1 MAIMAATVWFIP
13 GWLRAEKPAEGI
25 VKCVSNAFPTAQ
37 VEFKAWDGDNIVWPL
52 AVDSADKEAWRFAFE
67 IATMPAEERANLTL
81 VGHSLGGRIIARVL
95 ARLAEHGMKVRQA
108 VLMGAAIPSADPD
121 LATMGRASEL
131 PVLAVCNPDD
141 ITLRYIYATI
151 GGEKGVAFGANGTL
165 APCDN
170 VVECVTPTNL
180 THEVEIDAKWA
191 KSSVLKRIANHHEKF
206 YIEYTRRVLSGE
218 EPSGKVMV
226 PQGFPTV
233 EGRVMDSEAWWDVL
247 DSVGGWKLEKN
258 KVTGHCRIIDSDR
271 NRTACGREDEM
282 RAAFA
287 KVRRQVGIKRAEI
300 SAAIRQDM
308 RLMRSCREVKTDLV
322 LRKPS
327 HVVQQTEACAAV
339 ERRLLE
345 ESSASKSC

>member
-1 MAIMAATVWFIP
+1 MTMAIVAMSVWFIP
-13 GWLRAEKPAEGI
+13 GWLRAEKPASG
-25 VKCVSNAFPTAQ
+25 VLDCVSNAFGNAT
-37 VEFKAWDGDNIVWPL
+37 VEFKQWDGDNIVWPL

-67 IATMPAEERANLTL
+67 IATMPAEARASLTL

-108 VLMGAAIPSADPD
+108 VLMGAAIPSTDPD
-121 LATMGRASEL
+121 LAKMGRASEL

-141 ITLRYIYATI
+141 ITLRYIYATV

-165 APCDN
+165 APCEN

-180 THEVEIDAKWA
+180 TQEVDIGEKWA

-206 YIEYTRRVLSGE
+206 YIAYAARLLDGE

-233 EGRVMDSEAWWDVL
+233 EGRVMDSEVWWDVL
-247 DSVGGWKLEKN
+247 DSAGGWKLERN
-258 KVTGHCRIIDSDR
+258 KVTGHCRIIDPAK
-271 NRTACGREDEM
+271 NRAACGREDEM

-287 KVRRQVGIKRAEI
+287 KVKRQIGMKRAEMPP
-300 SAAIRQDM
+300 SAN
-308 RLMRSCREVKTDLV
+308 
-322 LRKPS
+322 
-327 HVVQQTEACAAV
+327 
-339 ERRLLE
+339 
-345 ESSASKSC
+345 